1 MARAWRQGSA
11 FLTRLLAVPLGLAGA
26 LVVGWGLIRGLL
38 SLSVNSRVAQIL
50 LALGALFLVVEALV
64 ACWDRQPAPV
74 RRRLRTSWRWRSRW
88 LLRSRPLSLW
98 PVVLVLLTAL
108 LGFADWFPAPG
119 WSRPMILGV
128 IATVGIYGYFREK
141 ADQKKALVAFAD
153 VARYRFAE
161 EAERLIEATERRA
174 QERERSNQERNR
186 ADRQRNRADRQRNRA
201 DRARNRDL
209 EASEQSARLSRI
221 KRFRQDR

>member
-1 MARAWRQGSA
+1 MGRAWKLGSA
-11 FLTRLLAVPLGLAGA
+11 FLTRLLAVPFGLAGVM
-26 LVVGWGLIRGLL
+26 VVGWGLIRGLL
-38 SLSVNSRVAQIL
+38 PLSVHSRVTQIL

-64 ACWDRQPAPV
+64 ACWDRLPSQAQ
-74 RRRLRTSWRWRSRW
+74 RRLRTSWRWRSRW

-119 WSRPMILGV
+119 WSRPMMVGL

-141 ADQKKALVAFAD
+141 ADQKMALVAFAD

-174 QERERSNQERNR
+174 QERERSNRERNR
-186 ADRQRNRADRQRNRA
+186 ADRARNRTN
-201 DRARNRDL
+201 RARNRDL

-221 KRFRQDR
+221 KKLRQDG